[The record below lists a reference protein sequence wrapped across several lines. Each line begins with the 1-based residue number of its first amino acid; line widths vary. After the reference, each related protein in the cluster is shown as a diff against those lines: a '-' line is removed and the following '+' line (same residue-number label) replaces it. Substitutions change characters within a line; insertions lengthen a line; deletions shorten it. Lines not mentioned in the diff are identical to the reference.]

1 MKNNLTSVHLIYSS
15 ENGVCEVCGVTARKP
30 EPRQEVCSSCAS
42 SFTYAAD
49 GRCPVCGEAGP
60 GSLATVADV
69 AHALLQSKRPTA
81 VSANEPWDLRLPP
94 EPALHP
100 PHAPSACFHG
110 KQASASCEQPLSG
123 VENTRQRAVLSH
135 HVPGVRDED
144 ASPKHRPAIE
154 DRSLTHRPNIF
165 FV

>member
-1 MKNNLTSVHLIYSS
+1 MKKNLTSAPHCSS

-30 EPRQEVCSSCAS
+30 EARQEVCSSCAS

-49 GRCPVCGEAGP
+49 VRCPVCGEAGT
-60 GSLATVADV
+60 GSRTAIADV

-110 KQASASCEQPLSG
+110 KQASASYVQQPLSG
-123 VENTRQRAVLSH
+123 VGNTRQRAVLSH
-135 HVPGVRDED
+135 HVPAVRDED
-144 ASPKHRPAIE
+144 ASPKHRPAIV
-154 DRSLTHRPNIF
+154 DRSLTHRPNF